1 MFNQYKKNIFD
12 RWPVA
17 DISEYCT
24 SFFIQNNRWASRNRP
39 IVFSISAHSDSATR
53 KFWSRLSI
61 ISVPHRRSSKELFNY
76 VSRKKITDW
85 GVDSDSNF
93 PIILMA
99 LKKK

>member
-1 MFNQYKKNIFD
+1 
-12 RWPVA
+12 
-17 DISEYCT
+17 
-24 SFFIQNNRWASRNRP
+24 
-39 IVFSISAHSDSATR
+39 
-53 KFWSRLSI
+53 
-61 ISVPHRRSSKELFNY
+61 LFNY